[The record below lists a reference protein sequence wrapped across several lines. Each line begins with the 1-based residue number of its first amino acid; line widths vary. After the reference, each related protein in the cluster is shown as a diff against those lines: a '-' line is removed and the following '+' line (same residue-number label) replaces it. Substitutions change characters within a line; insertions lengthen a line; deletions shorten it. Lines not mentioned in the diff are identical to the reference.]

1 MSARIFV
8 TSCGS
13 KACATFGSVCN
24 SSWKAAAGSEA
35 MRLLSSRFD
44 ARRAGTAVDRRIF
57 AEHLAGTE
65 IAEAHRSAGHRI
77 DGDADFALDDEEHV
91 VGSIEIAD
99 DRISR
104 PAAAPG
110 ATLLQA
116 LASLGAEP
124 GKGWRCLRETVEAA
138 EAACSLS

>member
-1 MSARIFV
+1 
-8 TSCGS
+8 T
-13 KACATFGSVCN
+13 
-24 SSWKAAAGSEA
+24 
-35 MRLLSSRFD
+35 
-44 ARRAGTAVDRRIF
+44 
-57 AEHLAGTE
+57 
-65 IAEAHRSAGHRI
+65 AEAHRSAGHRI

-91 VGSIEIAD
+91 VGSIEIGD

-124 GKGWRCLRETVEAA
+124 SKDGDAFERQLKLLRLPVRCLGHCRPPRAPARDGPAA
-138 EAACSLS
+138 AAAP

>member
-1 MSARIFV
+1 
-8 TSCGS
+8 T
-13 KACATFGSVCN
+13 
-24 SSWKAAAGSEA
+24 
-35 MRLLSSRFD
+35 
-44 ARRAGTAVDRRIF
+44 
-57 AEHLAGTE
+57 
-65 IAEAHRSAGHRI
+65 AEAHRSAGHRI

-91 VGSIEIAD
+91 VGSIEIGD

-124 GKGWRCLRETVEAA
+124 SKDGDAFERHLNLLRLLVRCLGHCRRPVAPPISARAAPYSSPGPRTRPKNNAGSVPGKGGDRVPGTTP
-138 EAACSLS
+138 